1 MAYAD
6 HVIESVKDKETK
18 SNKKYL
24 AVKIKD
30 LGWAS
35 CWDAKL
41 WRDLKEAAAHS
52 IVVRIDVEE
61 SEKTDN
67 QGNPFRNIIA
77 LWKEDGGGDPGAGGD
92 GGDEETATAPAPARP
107 AAPPATRPA
116 PGPGPAAPAQAVVGG
131 SDASVRASCA
141 LAAAMLAWG
150 GAIAKTPA
158 EVIRWV
164 GAFDEYSRTGKLP
177 KMPEA

>member
-6 HVIESVKDKETK
+6 YGIESVKDKETK
-18 SNKKYL
+18 SGKKYL

-35 CWDAKL
+35 CWDSKL
-41 WRDLKEAAAHS
+41 WRDLKEAAANS
-52 IVVRIDVEE
+52 LVLRIDVEE

-67 QGNPFRNIIA
+67 QGNPFRNIIG
-77 LWKEDGGGDPGAGGD
+77 LWKDDGGSDPAAGGDDDGGGESPSPA
-92 GGDEETATAPAPARP
+92 APAPRP
-107 AAPPATRPA
+107 AAPPAAR
-116 PGPGPAAPAQAVVGG
+116 PGPGPAAPAPAMVG
-131 SDASVRASCA
+131 SDASVRATCA

-164 GAFDEYSRTGKLP
+164 ATFDEYARTGKVP
-177 KMPEA
+177 KVPEV

>member
-6 HVIESVKDKETK
+6 YAIESVRDKETK
-18 SNKKYL
+18 KGKKYL

-35 CWDAKL
+35 CWDTKL
-41 WRDLKEAAAHS
+41 WRDLKEAAAHGT
-52 IVVRIDVEE
+52 VVRIDVEE
-61 SEKTDN
+61 SEKTDD
-67 QGNPFRNIIA
+67 QGNPFRNVVA

-92 GGDEETATAPAPARP
+92 DAPGGEETER
-107 AAPPATRPA
+107 
-116 PGPGPAAPAQAVVGG
+116 PGPAAPRPAPPAARPSPGPAAPPGPMGG
-131 SDASVRASCA
+131 SDASVRATCA

-164 GAFDEYSRTGKLP
+164 GIFDEYARTGKP
-177 KMPEA
+177 PRVPEV